1 MEKGS
6 KCREEKLD
14 GTDLRQVIKAN
25 TSSEESWGPRVP
37 LIHRDER
44 ALDLWGP
51 HPPNPNPSLIM
62 RKTSDKSH

>member
-14 GTDLRQVIKAN
+14 GTDLSQVIKAN

-37 LIHRDER
+37 LNT
-44 ALDLWGP
+44 P
-51 HPPNPNPSLIM
+51 
-62 RKTSDKSH
+62 